1 MAAISREEVAHLAR
15 LSRIEMTPD
24 ELDHLASEM
33 QLILG
38 AVARVQEVAA
48 ADIPPTSHALP
59 MTNVFREDVTK
70 PSLSPEDALS
80 GAPAREEDRF
90 KVPQILGDAE

>member
-24 ELDHLASEM
+24 ELDHLASGM